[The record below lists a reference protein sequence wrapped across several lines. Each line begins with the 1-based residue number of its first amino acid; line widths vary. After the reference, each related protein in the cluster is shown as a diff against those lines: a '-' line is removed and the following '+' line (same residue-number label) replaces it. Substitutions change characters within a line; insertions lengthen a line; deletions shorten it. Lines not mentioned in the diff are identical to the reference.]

1 MTTESAF
8 DVPEENNNATYY
20 EVNTE
25 SVDGNKDLSFS
36 ILIYHNHILFTKRS
50 ICKIQISKLSCSQIQ
65 IQFQN

>member
-25 SVDGNKDLSFS
+25 SVDGNKD
-36 ILIYHNHILFTKRS
+36 YLF
-50 ICKIQISKLSCSQIQ
+50 KLYW
-65 IQFQN
+65 